1 MEFLDP
7 RATWSRKQ
15 VRSLGGPQ
23 SPFCLS
29 KMLQIHA
36 AGQKGVPTTLNHCGA
51 PFDRAR
57 SHLVQSQSWGERR
70 SRWRQARFSRL
81 VRKPQSSPPAKGFPQ
96 LLLRGGSEEMRLTG
110 WEGCSQLRGTAS
122 GISIRNW
129 RRPRAAELVEPWLRS
144 VSFCNHQRGAS
155 CYAAGP
161 RKART
166 HHPQEGSRL
175 IWQRWGPSHP
185 VPGKGLGKML
195 RIHGVGAG

>member
-36 AGQKGVPTTLNHCGA
+36 AGQKGVPTTLNHRGA

-129 RRPRAAELVEPWLRS
+129 RRPRAAELSLGLPRSRGCGLSPSVTIREEP
-144 VSFCNHQRGAS
+144 
-155 CYAAGP
+155 AAM
-161 RKART
+161 
-166 HHPQEGSRL
+166 Q
-175 IWQRWGPSHP
+175 Q
-185 VPGKGLGKML
+185 VPEKPGHIIPK
-195 RIHGVGAG
+195 REAG